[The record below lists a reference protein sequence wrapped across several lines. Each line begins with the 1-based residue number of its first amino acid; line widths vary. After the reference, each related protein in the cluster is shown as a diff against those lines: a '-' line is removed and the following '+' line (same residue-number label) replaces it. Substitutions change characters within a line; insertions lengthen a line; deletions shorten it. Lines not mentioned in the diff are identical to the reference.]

1 MNQLDILTVEQ
12 QVIYDILF
20 STKLNFS
27 IDLNWCEDEIYL
39 IQFVESIENE
49 LNAAS
54 LNIIEQTLILTL
66 SNRAWIIKID
76 RKNEKK

>member
-1 MNQLDILTVEQ
+1 MNQLDILTTEQ

-20 STKLNFS
+20 STKLKFS
-27 IDLNWCEDEIYL
+27 IDLNWCDDELYL
-39 IQFVESIENE
+39 LQFIEGIENE

-66 SNRAWIIKID
+66 SNREWNIKID